1 MQTLVGLAL
10 DCAAVTT
17 KINGFCTQVRKEGS
31 VAQTT
36 RNAGGGMVSS
46 RLSEFLLSL

>member
-36 RNAGGGMVSS
+36 RNAGGDGGSGLVHA
-46 RLSEFLLSL
+46 

>member
-17 KINGFCTQVRKEGS
+17 KINGFCTQVVRKEGS

-36 RNAGGGMVSS
+36 RNDGGGSGLVHA
-46 RLSEFLLSL
+46 